1 MLIENKNN
9 KAVIIY
15 NKIVDSS
22 REDFFSKKLFI
33 DDDFRGRYEVLCLNI
48 SLILWYFKHS
58 KSPEDISQDLIDI
71 FFEDID
77 GCLRELGVSDL
88 SVGRR
93 IKILA
98 ENFYGRL
105 SSYSEAID
113 SYRKEK
119 KINKLISKIE
129 NNIDS
134 FNISKIHHRNLK
146 LFKNYL
152 ARNIEFLSE
161 FEFNQQNIRNLKL
174 KKIQE

>member
-9 KAVIIY
+9 KAVNIY

-22 REDFFSKKLFI
+22 REVFFSKKLLI
-33 DDDFRGRYEVLCLNI
+33 DDEFRGRFEVLCLNL
-48 SLILWYFKHS
+48 SLILWCLKNNE
-58 KSPEDISQDLIDI
+58 SPEISQDLIDV

-105 SSYSEAID
+105 ASYSEAIE
-113 SYRKEK
+113 SYTKDK

-134 FNISKIHHRNLK
+134 FNVSKINDKDLMI
-146 LFKNYL
+146 FKNYL
-152 ARNIEFLSE
+152 TRNIEYLSK
-161 FEFNQQNIRNLKL
+161 FELKQENFNNFKL
-174 KKIQE
+174 KQIQE